1 MKSLLTCF
9 VYLICFAISA
19 QNNEL
24 LYDNNSKII
33 TVGPNL
39 EIYEDKTNI
48 LSINDVVKIKTFKNY
63 NKSIPSFGLSNST
76 FWAKFNF
83 INNSDYKNFILEFD
97 KVDVVELK
105 LFSITNNE
113 THIEHADLKNNRIYS
128 KKTSSFGLDIKK
140 NNKKTIY
147 IKFKSNWSVTIPVKI
162 SNTEYFL
169 INKLDQELIN
179 GLYIGIFLI
188 MILYNLFIFFS
199 INDKSYLFYVIYIFL
214 FLIFLIVEDGFFYNI
229 ISKDSIHLYGFLI
242 RTLPIL
248 VGMSAIYFIRS
259 FVKSSYYVPKIDRF
273 HLVIIA
279 LYIICLILA
288 LNKNYNHISYISL
301 NLMSILG
308 TIYAIVLGVSVILK
322 GFKPAWF
329 FIMAWFILM
338 LSVFHYALSHIGL
351 ISYLPITD
359 HILKIGA
366 VIEILLLSLGLAN
379 RINVLKYETEVSQA
393 KTLELINEKKSI
405 IENQNIQLEN
415 MVSIRTKK
423 LELRN
428 QIISKK
434 NKEKSIMMREIH
446 HRVKNNLQMI
456 SSMVRI
462 QSRYVENKKNQ
473 YPLKEVER
481 RIQTMALLHEKIYQS
496 ENLVEINIKE
506 YIESILIDLL
516 TIYDTNNS
524 TTYYLDITEFKYE
537 TETVLFLGLLINE
550 LLTNALKHALKDEN
564 NGKISVLLKNIN
576 TNTHKLVIS
585 NSGKKIIIDD
595 FYNSKSLGNHLIK
608 NFVKQLNGTLEIEN
622 KKETSF
628 TILFNNIN

>member
-1 MKSLLTCF
+1 
-9 VYLICFAISA
+9 
-19 QNNEL
+19 
-24 LYDNNSKII
+24 
-33 TVGPNL
+33 
-39 EIYEDKTNI
+39 
-48 LSINDVVKIKTFKNY
+48 
-63 NKSIPSFGLSNST
+63 
-76 FWAKFNF
+76 
-83 INNSDYKNFILEFD
+83 
-97 KVDVVELK
+97 
-105 LFSITNNE
+105 
-113 THIEHADLKNNRIYS
+113 
-128 KKTSSFGLDIKK
+128 
-140 NNKKTIY
+140 
-147 IKFKSNWSVTIPVKI
+147 
-162 SNTEYFL
+162 
-169 INKLDQELIN
+169 
-179 GLYIGIFLI
+179 
-188 MILYNLFIFFS
+188 
-199 INDKSYLFYVIYIFL
+199 
-214 FLIFLIVEDGFFYNI
+214 
-229 ISKDSIHLYGFLI
+229 
-242 RTLPIL
+242 
-248 VGMSAIYFIRS
+248 
-259 FVKSSYYVPKIDRF
+259 
-273 HLVIIA
+273 
-279 LYIICLILA
+279 
-288 LNKNYNHISYISL
+288 
-301 NLMSILG
+301 MSILG
-308 TIYAIVLGVSVILK
+308 TIYAIILGISVILK

-329 FIMAWFILM
+329 FIIAWFILM
-338 LSVFHYALSHIGL
+338 LSVFHFALSHIGF

-524 TTYYLDITEFKYE
+524 TTYDLDITEFKYE

-550 LLTNALKHALKDEN
+550 LLTNALKHALKEEN

-576 TNTHKLVIS
+576 TNTHQLVIS